1 MVKIHKNFKMYI
13 IFVAAVIIF
22 CILGIYHYEEK
33 NRDIDGLSK
42 KQKIEDFDYMYD
54 VLKNNYVYFDVN
66 KRVNGYDWLS
76 HKKEFEKEIKKT
88 RDNVE
93 FFNALK
99 EILNKLN
106 DKHTNVLNPHAFY
119 NYIELYENN
128 QEWLSVLKKSN
139 KQYLKWKK
147 VLPSQ
152 DTYDNQLAESK
163 NYETKILENGRIAY
177 LKIKSMDHNSIGHDK
192 KEINKFFYTIKSYP
206 YLIIDIMDNRGG
218 DGEYWKEN
226 IMNLLFKG
234 TFKVHAITAIRGDE
248 YSKKIYDS
256 VYGKQNAKSI
266 LTLPQNFNYPPE
278 LKKDFKYYYEGTDI
292 SQWYGTIGF
301 RGKVYLLVDNRVFS
315 AAEAFAYYVKSEKC
329 ITLVGDRTLGDGL
342 GTDPLLLRLPNS
354 GLIIRFSGE
363 MGLNPDGSSNA
374 EKGTEPDIKVEKN
387 NIPYDEYE
395 KKVLQAT
402 INMIDKVK

>member
-139 KQYLKWKK
+139 KQYLK
-147 VLPSQ
+147 
-152 DTYDNQLAESK
+152 
-163 NYETKILENGRIAY
+163 
-177 LKIKSMDHNSIGHDK
+177 
-192 KEINKFFYTIKSYP
+192 
-206 YLIIDIMDNRGG
+206 
-218 DGEYWKEN
+218 
-226 IMNLLFKG
+226 
-234 TFKVHAITAIRGDE
+234 
-248 YSKKIYDS
+248 
-256 VYGKQNAKSI
+256 
-266 LTLPQNFNYPPE
+266 
-278 LKKDFKYYYEGTDI
+278 
-292 SQWYGTIGF
+292 
-301 RGKVYLLVDNRVFS
+301 
-315 AAEAFAYYVKSEKC
+315 
-329 ITLVGDRTLGDGL
+329 
-342 GTDPLLLRLPNS
+342 
-354 GLIIRFSGE
+354 
-363 MGLNPDGSSNA
+363 
-374 EKGTEPDIKVEKN
+374 
-387 NIPYDEYE
+387 
-395 KKVLQAT
+395 
-402 INMIDKVK
+402 